1 MKPNKFI
8 KNISGII
15 LAGGKSSRMG
25 EDKALKKINN
35 ITLIEFTIKNIQH
48 QVNSITIN
56 TNQNQEHYLKLG
68 YPLIADQNPD
78 RLGPLSGIYS
88 SLKKIQTS
96 WAFFCACDTPYLPKD
111 IVARLFKEAQQQNK
125 SIAVVETNNKLQPL
139 VLLLHKDLTDSLNI
153 FISSGERKTQLWIL
167 QQQPAI
173 LDCSNELNAFININ
187 TEPEF
192 LVFEKKQLH
201 GHQHE

>member
-1 MKPNKFI
+1 MKSTKST
-8 KNISGII
+8 KDISGII

-56 TNQNQEHYLKLG
+56 TNQNQEHYQKLG
-68 YPLIADQNPD
+68 YPLIADLNPD

-88 SLKKIQTS
+88 SLKKIQTN

-153 FISSGERKTQLWIL
+153 FISSGERKTQSWIL

-173 LDCSNELNAFININ
+173 LDCSSELNAF
-187 TEPEF
+187 
-192 LVFEKKQLH
+192 VFKKKQLH
-201 GHQHE
+201 GHQLKYRS